1 MPTGYTK
8 TNKPSN
14 PLAAYDSYQAA
25 FWSSHELWK
34 YSKSTERLQCQNTPI
49 CSDREMLRAGQSS
62 RLDKGAFF
70 SLFFFFFF
78 NDWNH
83 LAQLLGFFFAF
94 DSVVSS
100 ESSSVYG
107 AITSKSSIRPKVL
120 WWWHF
125 WLLQTSPFEMRGQ
138 RSQPAVRFL
147 KVNSSHSFSL
157 LGFFSC
163 SLYIIYNHC
172 HALSIP
178 FPAQY
183 NYFRHWFFF

>member
-49 CSDREMLRAGQSS
+49 CSERERERERERDVACRTIISSGQGFLFYFIFLMS
-62 RLDKGAFF
+62 DII
-70 SLFFFFFF
+70 SLSCS
-78 NDWNH
+78 
-83 LAQLLGFFFAF
+83 GFFAF

-107 AITSKSSIRPKVL
+107 AITTKSSTRLKVL

-125 WLLQTSPFEMRGQ
+125 WLIQTSPFEMRGQ
-138 RSQPAVRFL
+138 RSFTQSAGCT
-147 KVNSSHSFSL
+147 FSE
-157 LGFFSC
+157 SE
-163 SLYIIYNHC
+163 
-172 HALSIP
+172 
-178 FPAQY
+178 
-183 NYFRHWFFF
+183 